1 VPFATRSGFGH
12 TSLVLLVFGTATA
25 GGLAVTGA
33 LADRHLRPVLLAAL
47 ALIMCAMIALGW
59 WARSPAVLLAA
70 VALWG
75 AAFGG
80 APALLQTA
88 LIDASGPGHADMA
101 TSMQTTVYNIGIAAG
116 SLAGGLILQRAG
128 AGALPWTATALG
140 AAALAAVV
148 AARRQAF
155 PADRAGR
162 QARIA
167 RHVGRPG
174 EPPAVQA

>member
-1 VPFATRSGFGH
+1 
-12 TSLVLLVFGTATA
+12 
-25 GGLAVTGA
+25 
-33 LADRHLRPVLLAAL
+33 
-47 ALIMCAMIALGW
+47 M
-59 WARSPAVLLAA
+59 
-70 VALWG
+70 
-75 AAFGG
+75 
-80 APALLQTA
+80 QTA
-88 LIDASGPGHADMA
+88 LTDASGPGNADMA

-128 AGALPWTATALG
+128 TGALPWAASALG
-140 AAALAAVV
+140 AAALAAVA